1 MWKIFTFLLL
11 FCVVTTFAY
20 PSIQPGGP
28 VLDRL
33 NRAADRYGNGRKG
46 GSGYGNKY
54 GGGGDGYGNKYG
66 GGYGNGHSGGHKE
79 KYIVKTAKNDSA
91 KPKRIERSFDDE
103 ITDKMEQF
111 DRKNEAE
118 STTNVFWLPS
128 PFIYPTWLRSSNQ
141 SFWQLSEKYLKR
153 SENSDSTLTEQ
164 KDNKETWNNDK
175 LYIEEGAKMIK
186 TCAEQIDE
194 MLLLI
199 QNALGQFRKYLN
211 EWCRNHHSMVKL
223 SPESS
228 DTFYLPKN

>member
-20 PSIQPGGP
+20 PSIQPGAP

-33 NRAADRYGNGRKG
+33 NRAADRYENGRK
-46 GSGYGNKY
+46 
-54 GGGGDGYGNKYG
+54 
-66 GGYGNGHSGGHKE
+66 
-79 KYIVKTAKNDSA
+79 AKNDSA